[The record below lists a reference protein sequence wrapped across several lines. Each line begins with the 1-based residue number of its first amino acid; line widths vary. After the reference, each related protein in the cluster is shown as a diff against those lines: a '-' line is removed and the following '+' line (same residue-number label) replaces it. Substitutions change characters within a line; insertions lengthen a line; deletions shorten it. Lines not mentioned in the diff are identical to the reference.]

1 MISLPPAI
9 SVRNL
14 SKVYQVH
21 KKDPGLAGSLR
32 GLFVRRQ
39 IGVRAISEASFTI
52 DRGELV
58 GFLGPNGAGQ
68 TTTIQVL
75 AGILHPSA
83 GEVGV
88 LGYQP
93 WRREHAF
100 QRRISLVMGQ
110 KNQLWWDLPALE
122 SFILNREIYGVPDA
136 QFRESLDELVDLLD
150 LGDLLRVQV
159 RKLSLGERMK
169 CELAAAL
176 LHRPD
181 VLFLDE
187 PTIGLDLVMQK
198 KIREFIRQYNR
209 RHQATI
215 LLTSHYMT
223 DVTELCERVLI
234 INQGRL
240 VYDGPLAEIVR
251 RYANQRVLSIAF
263 DRPVPPAGLAAI
275 GEVVLTYDLRAELRV
290 SLSDASAR
298 AAALLTGYP
307 VANLAIQKVNIDDI
321 IRQVFAG

>member
-1 MISLPPAI
+1 MLPTIA
-9 SVRNL
+9 VRHL
-14 SKVYQVH
+14 AKVYRVH
-21 KKDPGLAGSLR
+21 KKDPGLAASLR

-39 IGVRAISEASFTI
+39 IEVPAVSDISFAI

-58 GFLGPNGAGQ
+58 GFLGPNGAGK
-68 TTTIQVL
+68 TTTIKVL

-83 GEVGV
+83 GEVSV
-88 LGYQP
+88 LGHQP

-176 LHRPD
+176 LHHPE

-198 KIREFIRQYNR
+198 KIREFIKEYNR

-251 RYANQRVLSIAF
+251 RYANHRMLRVAF
-263 DRPVPPAGLAAI
+263 DRPVAPADLAAI
-275 GEVVLTYDLRAELRV
+275 GDVLTREDLRAEIRV
-290 SLSDASAR
+290 PRAEVSAR
-298 AAALLTGYP
+298 AATLLARFP
-307 VANLAIQKVNIDDI
+307 VADLAIQEVDIDEI